1 MRCADCGRFWYS
13 SGARRMLRDD
23 DRCPACEGRLELADI
38 GDAEPEQG
46 ARSDRAE
53 GGTRN
58 G

>member
-1 MRCADCGRFWYS
+1 MRCADCGQFWYS

-23 DRCPACEGRLELADI
+23 DRCPTCEGKLELVDI
-38 GDAEPEQG
+38 GDAESERG
-46 ARSDRAE
+46 ASGDPAE